1 MPGGHVRWILGG
13 SVDDVFVS
21 FTTNPSKQAS
31 KRYICLALFLWLPAR
46 MSATIETRCCIAGGG
61 PAGMMTGYLLA
72 RMGVDVVVLEK
83 HKDFLRDF
91 RGDTIHPS
99 TLELMHELGVLDEFL
114 KRPHQKVTQISA
126 QIGDHTFILGEFSH
140 LPTQCKFIALMPQWD
155 FLNFIAAQAQQY
167 SGFHLMMQAEV
178 VDLVAENNQVVGVI
192 SKTQSGMQKIRAH
205 LTIGADGRHSAV
217 RERAGLQVQNLGA
230 PMDVLWMRV
239 SRHKDDP
246 STPFGRVEPGRML
259 VLIDRDEYWQCAFLI
274 PKGTL
279 DTLKQRGFENFLQEL
294 VNLAP
299 FLRDRVHEL
308 RSWDDTSVLTVAVD
322 RLREWSKPG
331 LLCIGDAAHAMSPVG
346 GVGINLAIQ
355 DAVAAANILGRKLL
369 AGRVTPTDLI
379 AVQRRRQFPTRA
391 TQRLQVFIQNRVI
404 RRVLGAE
411 KPIEVPWIV
420 KLLQHWPYL
429 QRIPAR
435 IVGMGFRPEHI
446 RTPASAGLSA
456 RSGIAASL

>member
-1 MPGGHVRWILGG
+1 MAAIV
-13 SVDDVFVS
+13 
-21 FTTNPSKQAS
+21 
-31 KRYICLALFLWLPAR
+31 
-46 MSATIETRCCIAGGG
+46 ETLCCIAGGG
-61 PAGMMTGYLLA
+61 PAGMMAGYLLA

-99 TLELMHELGVLDEFL
+99 TLELMHELGVLHEFL
-114 KRPHQKVTQISA
+114 KRPHEKVTQISG
-126 QIGDHTFILGEFSH
+126 QIGDHTFVLGELSH

-167 SGFHLMMQAEV
+167 SGFHLMIQAEV
-178 VDLVAENNQVVGVI
+178 IDLVAENNQVVGVI
-192 SKTQSGMQKIRAH
+192 AKTPSGMREIRAD
-205 LTIGADGRHSAV
+205 LTIGADGRHSVV
-217 RERAGLQVQNLGA
+217 RERAGLQVENLGA
-230 PMDVLWMRV
+230 PMDVLWMRI

-246 STPFGRVEPGRML
+246 SNPFGRVEPGRML
-259 VLIDRDEYWQCAFLI
+259 VLINRDEYWQCAFLI

-279 DTLKQRGFENFLQEL
+279 DILKQRGFENFLQEL
-294 VNLAP
+294 SSLAP

-308 RSWDDTSVLTVAVD
+308 KSWNDTSVLTVTVD
-322 RLREWSKPG
+322 RLRQWSKPG
-331 LLCIGDAAHAMSPVG
+331 VLCIGDAAHAMSPVG

-355 DAVAAANILGRKLL
+355 DAVATANILGRKLL
-369 AGRVTPTDLI
+369 AGGVTSADLI
-379 AVQRRRQFPTRA
+379 AVQRRREFPTRA

-404 RRVLGAE
+404 RRVLGAQ

-429 QRIPAR
+429 RRIPAR

-446 RTPASAGLSA
+446 RTPRAEGLSA
-456 RSGIAASL
+456 RSGTASSVS

>member
-1 MPGGHVRWILGG
+1 
-13 SVDDVFVS
+13 
-21 FTTNPSKQAS
+21 
-31 KRYICLALFLWLPAR
+31 
-46 MSATIETRCCIAGGG
+46 
-61 PAGMMTGYLLA
+61 MMAGYLLA

-114 KRPHQKVTQISA
+114 KRPHQEVTQISG
-126 QIGDHTFILGEFSH
+126 QIGDYTFILADLSH
-140 LPTQCKFIALMPQWD
+140 LPTQCKFVALMPQWD
-155 FLNFIAAQAQQY
+155 FLNFIAEQAQHY

-178 VDLVAENNQVVGVI
+178 VDLVVENNQVAGII
-192 SKTQSGMQKIRAH
+192 SKTQSGMQEIRAD
-205 LTIGADGRHSAV
+205 LTIGADGRHSVV

-230 PMDVLWMRV
+230 PMDVLWMRI
-239 SRHKDDP
+239 SRHKEDP
-246 STPFGRVEPGRML
+246 SNPFGHVEPGRML

-294 VNLAP
+294 VSLAP
-299 FLRDRVHEL
+299 FLGDRVHEL
-308 RSWDDTSVLTVAVD
+308 KSWDDTSVLTVAVD

-369 AGRVTPTDLI
+369 AGSVTPNDLR
-379 AVQRRRQFPTRA
+379 AVQGRREFPTRA

-404 RRVLGAE
+404 RQVLGAN
-411 KPIEVPWIV
+411 KAIEVPWIV

-429 QRIPAR
+429 RRIPAR

-446 RTPASAGLSA
+446 QTPGGARLSA